1 MVISE
6 GLAWGKLRDTVR
18 NKFMSAKI
26 NQGQYEKIYDL
37 LDAVAI
43 VKGIVIAKTPQSMLD
58 SLKQLSNQLEGDL
71 GNQIEKYVEGFKIRE
86 LLAKIPLRLKF
97 EKELAEFDSVD
108 AWNLEKIREVYAEV
122 IPQISS
128 SGKLPH
134 GSVQKYI
141 DYFQIL
147 ALKETDNHQQEEI
160 DSLKAK
166 VEEQRKE
173 IDELRSLVM
182 KIMHPKNTFDEE

>member
-18 NKFMSAKI
+18 NKFMSAKL
-26 NQGQYEKIYDL
+26 NQGQYEKIFDL

-43 VKGIVIAKTPQSMLD
+43 IKGIEIAKTSISMLA
-58 SLKQLSNQLEGDL
+58 SLKELRDQLDGDL
-71 GNQIEKYVEGFKIRE
+71 GNQIEKFVEGFKIRE

-97 EKELAEFDSVD
+97 EAQLEEFDSVD
-108 AWNLEKIREVYAEV
+108 TWNLEKIREVYAEV

-134 GSVQKYI
+134 PSVQKYI
-141 DYFQIL
+141 DYFQDL
-147 ALKETDNHQQEEI
+147 SLQATDNRHFELIRSLDLRLQQ
-160 DSLKAK
+160 
-166 VEEQRKE
+166 QQKE
-173 IDELRSLVM
+173 IDELKELVKKLM
-182 KIMHPKNTFDEE
+182 NTQSILDD